1 MMPPETL
8 RRIPLP
14 VRLLLLVVVL
24 AAVGLLVFRAVQSSA
39 ARDKGEIRASGIVE
53 ARTTEIASEVA
64 GTVVERPIEKGQ
76 TVKAGDLVAVIAS
89 EVTAAQL
96 QTAEAAVAAAREQLR
111 KAEEGVKLQEGV
123 SSGDLARSRAALGTA
138 TARYGDVRDG
148 ARPQEIEAA
157 FAATRQAYA
166 ALEAAKAQ
174 LRQLERGLRPEEIRQ
189 AEAALEAATAEVR
202 VAKASLADL
211 EAGALA
217 EEIRQA
223 EAQVE
228 KASAAVEKA
237 HKDVVRA
244 RSLNAQG
251 AMSDQQLDS
260 AVTADDAAQAELKAA
275 RERLAQVKL
284 GPRKDQVTAARAK
297 LDKALASERGAR
309 EALTLARKGPRQED
323 IDRARAAVRQA
334 SATYD
339 ATTAQLRLVQAGS
352 RRGAE
357 KTARGQVDEAR
368 AALALAEANLRQVA
382 VKKADADAAQKQ
394 VEQAQAGADAARASL
409 DKYRVLARTPGV
421 IDDTHVRVGEVVKQG
436 SSLATLVD
444 FTDTWISVYVPEPQL
459 ARVAVGQPVQVFIDG
474 YPGQAF
480 SGKVRRIAEQG
491 EFTPKYVQTYEERAR
506 SVFRVEVAVDNARGI
521 FKPGMPADA
530 VIGAGAQGAGAVRP

>member
-1 MMPPETL
+1 MVCG
-8 RRIPLP
+8 RR
-14 VRLLLLVVVL
+14 R
-24 AAVGLLVFRAVQSSA
+24 F
-39 ARDKGEIRASGIVE
+39 
-53 ARTTEIASEVA
+53 
-64 GTVVERPIEKGQ
+64 
-76 TVKAGDLVAVIAS
+76 
-89 EVTAAQL
+89 
-96 QTAEAAVAAAREQLR
+96 
-111 KAEEGVKLQEGV
+111 
-123 SSGDLARSRAALGTA
+123 
-138 TARYGDVRDG
+138 
-148 ARPQEIEAA
+148 
-157 FAATRQAYA
+157 
-166 ALEAAKAQ
+166 
-174 LRQLERGLRPEEIRQ
+174 
-189 AEAALEAATAEVR
+189 AALEAATAEVR

-223 EAQVE
+223 EAQVD

-260 AVTADDAAQAELKAA
+260 AITADDAAQAELKAA

-284 GPRKDQVTAARAK
+284 DQVTAARAK